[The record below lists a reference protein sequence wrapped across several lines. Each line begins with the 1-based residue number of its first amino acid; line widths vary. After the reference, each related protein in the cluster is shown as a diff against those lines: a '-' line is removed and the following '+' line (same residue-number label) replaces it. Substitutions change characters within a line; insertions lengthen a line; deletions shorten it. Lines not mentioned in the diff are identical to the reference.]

1 MEKDGLPCPPPSQ
14 NCKLTKI
21 SQNQLIIL
29 ISILSNIWKIHV
41 LIESWILT
49 SIFNE
54 YREME
59 KNMNDMF

>member
-1 MEKDGLPCPPPSQ
+1 MEKDGLPCLPSQ

-29 ISILSNIWKIHV
+29 NSILSNIWKIHV

-59 KNMNDMF
+59 KNMNYMF